1 MSLKLIKSIL
11 ESRFQRV
18 VLNGER
24 STWEPEVAVAIVSA
38 WVLTP
43 PLANHNPVTYSVP
56 PDTEKSLWQT
66 KSPNNSIMVHM
77 FNSNTYTDFR
87 TTYKHVIILSYFVRV
102 I

>member
-1 MSLKLIKSIL
+1 MSVKLIKSIL

-43 PLANHNPVTYSVP
+43 P
-56 PDTEKSLWQT
+56 
-66 KSPNNSIMVHM
+66 
-77 FNSNTYTDFR
+77 
-87 TTYKHVIILSYFVRV
+87 
-102 I
+102 